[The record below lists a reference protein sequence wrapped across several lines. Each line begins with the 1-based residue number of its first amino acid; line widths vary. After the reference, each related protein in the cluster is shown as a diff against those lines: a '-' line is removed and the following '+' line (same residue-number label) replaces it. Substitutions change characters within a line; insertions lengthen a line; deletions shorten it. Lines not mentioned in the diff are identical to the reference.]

1 MVIPWMMHRDTIE
14 QLYEGICDI
23 FEYQTVEV
31 GNLAGQELVKAVD
44 QTPCRL
50 SFSSSPAGERKDGYT
65 GISQKIK
72 LFLSP
77 EIRVVPG
84 SKIVV
89 TQAGMTT
96 AYRSSG
102 KPAVYPS
109 HQEVE
114 LSLWKEMA

>member
-1 MVIPWMMHRDTIE
+1 MVIPWAMHREAIE
-14 QLYEGICDI
+14 QFYEGTCDI
-23 FEYQTVEV
+23 FEYQTVV
-31 GNLAGQELVKAVD
+31 AGNLAGQELVKTAD
-44 QTPCRL
+44 QAPCRL
-50 SFSSSPAGERKDGYT
+50 SFSSSPAGELKDGYT

-72 LFLSP
+72 LFLSS
-77 EIRVVPG
+77 EICVLPG

-109 HQEVE
+109 HQEIE

>member
-1 MVIPWMMHRDTIE
+1 MVIPWAMHREAIE
-14 QLYEGICDI
+14 HLYEGVCDI
-23 FEYQTVEV
+23 FEYQTVATDH
-31 GNLAGQELVKAVD
+31 LARRELVKTEERV
-44 QTPCRL
+44 PCRL
-50 SFSSSPAGERKDGYT
+50 SFSSSPAGELKDGYT

-72 LFLSP
+72 LFLPP
-77 EIRVVPG
+77 EVCVLPG

-89 TQAGMTT
+89 TQAGTKTT
-96 AYRSSG
+96 YQSSG